1 MTFAPIVQIFI
12 PLYGSGVRF
21 RCYLRLRE
29 FFRKHE
35 LWFFA
40 TCLKSLLQY
49 KYGCEISIH
58 AQISVK
64 AQFMHTV
71 GVVIGEGSIIEEGVI
86 IYSGVVLGR
95 KDISKPYYPI
105 VRKNAILCTN
115 CSLLGGI
122 TIGENSII
130 GAHSLVIDDCESNS
144 TYVGSPALKIK
155 TNRNK

>member
-1 MTFAPIVQIFI
+1 MTIHPFIQMFI
-12 PLYGSGVRF
+12 PWYGSGARF
-21 RCYLRLRE
+21 RYYLRLRE

-71 GVVIGEGSIIEEGVI
+71 GVVIGEGSVIEGGVI
-86 IYSGVVLGR
+86 IYSGVVIGR
-95 KDISKPYYPI
+95 KDISMPHYPI
-105 VRKNAILCTN
+105 VRRNAILCTN

-122 TIGENSII
+122 TVGENCII
-130 GAHSLVIDDCESNS
+130 GAHSLVINDCESNA
-144 TYVGSPALKIK
+144 TYVGSPAIKIK
-155 TNRNK
+155 TNYNK